1 MSVKNSLF
9 RRATL
14 FLIALFV
21 GLATL
26 NPAPAAASVPDPVLQ
41 WIGIMNDTVLTGASN
56 PLASTRITALVAGS
70 IFDAVNGIHPRY
82 RALYVT
88 PNAPGYAS
96 RRAAAVQAAYVVLS
110 TLYPAQAGV

>member
-1 MSVKNSLF
+1 MSVKNRF
-9 RRATL
+9 FPGATL

-21 GLATL
+21 TLATV

-70 IFDAVNGIHPRY
+70 MFDAVNGIRPQY
-82 RALYVT
+82 
-88 PNAPGYAS
+88 
-96 RRAAAVQAAYVVLS
+96 
-110 TLYPAQAGV
+110 